1 MGNMPVIVTLNLQNR
16 TTLVEADKIE
26 KDPHLEGNLLLFG
39 TKNLAL
45 PTPDEKTF
53 ITTVWSVPKAM
64 VQFYAVGR
72 REVVPAPASEVPAPT
87 SDEASSPTVEA
98 PEFLKEA
105 AEALAADRTRA
116 EAPKPAPKRKGA
128 RKPKAAAEAPA
139 TE

>member
-26 KDPHLEGNLLLFG
+26 KDPHLEANLLLFG

-53 ITTVWSVPKAM
+53 LTSVWSVPKTM
-64 VQFYAVGR
+64 VQTYAVGR
-72 REVVPAPASEVPAPT
+72 RELVVAPA
-87 SDEASSPTVEA
+87 VEA
-98 PEFLKEA
+98 PAPDAPVSEPPAFLKEA
-105 AEALAADRTRA
+105 AEALSSDRARA
-116 EAPKPAPKRKGA
+116 EEPAPAPKRKGA